1 MGGKFMEVFALVMK
15 SKQEI
20 EERKKVK

>member
-1 MGGKFMEVFALVMK
+1 MGGKFMEVLALVMK